1 MKRKLGITKVNPL
14 DLLLDTTSNV
24 FGSMILIAIMIALFA
39 GSPLRKIW
47 QSPGRQRVNPSN
59 AR

>member
-1 MKRKLGITKVNPL
+1 MKRKLGTTKVNPL

-39 GSPLRKIW
+39 GSPLRKIS
-47 QSPGRQRVNPSN
+47 QSPGDNE
-59 AR
+59 